1 MSMDDFISQRCNAVD
16 ASGIRKVFDLGAKL
30 SDPINLSIG
39 QPDFDVPDAVKQAA
53 IEAIR
58 SGRNGYTV
66 TQGIPAL
73 REKIEAALRSE
84 FGATDGTGVLVT
96 SGVSGGIQLA
106 LMVLL
111 NPGDEVII
119 PDPYFVIYKH
129 AVRLLGGVPVFVDT
143 YPDFRLRP
151 ERVEAAITPR
161 TKAIVIASPSNPTG
175 VVMSD
180 EELKQVAEIAER
192 RGLVL
197 LSDEIYKALTY
208 DGPCPSIC
216 RHARH
221 RTILLRG
228 FGKSAGMTGWRL
240 GYAAGPKTLIDAMT
254 KLQQYTFVCAPSVVQ
269 YAGVVAMDTDIGVQ
283 VEEFRRR
290 RDLVYNAL
298 KGHFEVTRPGGGFYF
313 FPKVPA
319 GYGGGA
325 AFVEQAIA
333 RNVLI
338 IPGNVFSE
346 RDTHFRISYAAKQ
359 AALEKG
365 CAILCAM
372 VNR

>member
-1 MSMDDFISQRCNAVD
+1 MSMDQFISQRCNAVD

-30 SDPINLSIG
+30 TDPINLSIG
-39 QPDFDVPDAVKQAA
+39 QPDFDVPEPVKTAA

-58 SGRNGYTV
+58 AGRNGYTV

-73 REKIEAALRSE
+73 RERIDAALTQE
-84 FGATDGTGVLVT
+84 FGSLEGKGVLVT

-143 YPDFRLRP
+143 YPDFRLRAD
-151 ERVEAAITPR
+151 RIEAAITPR
-161 TKAIVIASPSNPTG
+161 SKVLVVASPSNPTG
-175 VVMSD
+175 VVIPD
-180 EELKQVAEIAER
+180 EELKQAAEIAER
-192 RGLVL
+192 HNL
-197 LSDEIYKALTY
+197 LIISDEIYKALCY

-216 RHARH
+216 SHAFG

-240 GYAAGPKTLIDAMT
+240 GYAAGPKPLIDAMT
-254 KLQQYTFVCAPSVVQ
+254 KLQQYTFVCAPSMVQ
-269 YAGVVAMDTDIGVQ
+269 YAGVVAMDTAITEHVN
-283 VEEFRRR
+283 EFRRR
-290 RDLVYNAL
+290 RDFVYNAL
-298 KGHFEVTRPGGGFYF
+298 KDHYEVTRPGGGFYF

-319 GYGGGA
+319 GYPDGA
-325 AFVEQAIA
+325 RFVEDAIA

-346 RDTHFRISYAAKQ
+346 RDTHFRLSYAARQ
-359 AALEKG
+359 ATLERG
-365 CAILCAM
+365 CEILRAM
-372 VNR
+372 AGA